1 MLASSTISINGLDFY
16 HEWQESNLA
25 NLKVFSCRPPARLYS
40 AAARQDARESG
51 TALPRESPKLSKLP
65 NGVTVASIENYS
77 PVSRIAFVANA
88 GSRYETGD
96 NLGVTHC
103 LRIASGLSTQGATAF
118 GITRN
123 LEQIGANFTCSS
135 SREYMFY
142 TVNCLRDNLEVASN
156 VLQQVTTAPTFKPW
170 ELADI
175 QERLKLDLAVL
186 KSQPNAW
193 TYDLLHQAAFRD
205 TLGRSLYAPEYM
217 IGKYNSEQL
226 LHYMKTYYSTGR
238 VALVGVGVDHDELVA
253 QAQRFHPFSSA
264 AIAADKAKY
273 SGGELRVDTGGDL
286 TYAAFA
292 VEGPSPRNAICRV
305 GLGVVASLDCRAA
318 GTSWIRIL
326 SLAGKDLLHAA
337 VLQNVMGMGPS
348 IKYSLGS
355 ATSRLT
361 QAAAQATP
369 APFAISCINANYTD
383 GGLFG
388 FFAVTQPS
396 EMEKV
401 LRAAFNQFAEVTK
414 TGLEEKH
421 VAVAKQQLKSQI
433 GMYLETNES
442 QLQDLGEQALGSDQ
456 VLTATELFKYVD
468 QINTSDVTAVA
479 KKLVNGKPSMAAVG
493 NLTRTPYL
501 DDLLK

>member
-1 MLASSTISINGLDFY
+1 MGEIHG
-16 HEWQESNLA
+16 E
-25 NLKVFSCRPPARLYS
+25 
-40 AAARQDARESG
+40 
-51 TALPRESPKLSKLP
+51 
-65 NGVTVASIENYS
+65 
-77 PVSRIAFVANA
+77 
-88 GSRYETGD
+88 
-96 NLGVTHC
+96 
-103 LRIASGLSTQGATAF
+103 
-118 GITRN
+118 
-123 LEQIGANFTCSS
+123 
-135 SREYMFY
+135 
-142 TVNCLRDNLEVASN
+142 
-156 VLQQVTTAPTFKPW
+156 
-170 ELADI
+170 
-175 QERLKLDLAVL
+175 L
-186 KSQPNAW
+186 KSWGNFNHKHDDGDEDDR

-292 VEGPSPRNAICRV
+292 VEGP
-305 GLGVVASLDCRAA
+305 
-318 GTSWIRIL
+318 